1 MNKEL
6 SFPFIEGAIQKGCM
20 LNCPCKCLIFVYMYF
35 AGSYMVGLA
44 IVVLV
49 FGYTLSIFRMKYQG
63 YPYR

>member
-6 SFPFIEGAIQKGCM
+6 SFPFVEGAVQKGHIYYTCHIYV
-20 LNCPCKCLIFVYMYF
+20 LVHFV
-35 AGSYMVGLA
+35 GSYMVGLA

-49 FGYTLSIFRMKYQG
+49 FGYTLSIFRMKYHG

>member
-6 SFPFIEGAIQKGCM
+6 SFPFIEGAIQKGYV
-20 LNCPCKCLIFVYMYF
+20 NAYMHYILLLLLF
-35 AGSYMVGLA
+35 IIGSYMVGLA